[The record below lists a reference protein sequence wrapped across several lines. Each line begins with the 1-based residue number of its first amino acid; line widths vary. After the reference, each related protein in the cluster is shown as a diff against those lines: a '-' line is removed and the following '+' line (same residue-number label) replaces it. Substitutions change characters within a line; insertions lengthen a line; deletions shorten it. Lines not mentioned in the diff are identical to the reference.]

1 MWPIKRKKKSAR
13 KDLKQVYYYKDDFIT
28 LKILSREKKK
38 SMTQMAR
45 DMILIYIGYE
55 QGIKQSQIDK
65 LQLERDALIYE
76 LKIRMKELGLYR
88 KQFGKITDPDSKQTS
103 TDTLN
108 R

>member
-13 KDLKQVYYYKDDFIT
+13 NDLKQVYYYKDDYTT

-45 DMILIYIGYE
+45 DMIMVYIGYE

-65 LQLERDALIYE
+65 LQLERDALLYE
-76 LKIRMKELGLYR
+76 LKKRMKELGLYR
-88 KQFGKITDPDSKQTS
+88 KQFGKLPESDLKQTS

-108 R
+108 G